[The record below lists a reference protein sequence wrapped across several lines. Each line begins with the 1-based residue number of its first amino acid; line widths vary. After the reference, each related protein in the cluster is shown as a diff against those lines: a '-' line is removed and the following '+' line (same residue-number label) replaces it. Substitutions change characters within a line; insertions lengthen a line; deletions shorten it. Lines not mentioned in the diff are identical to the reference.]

1 MSLLN
6 LLSDQGSN
14 KRLKVS
20 DDVFGRYKK
29 LPQRSAL
36 LQGFTKESS
45 PAQKPCSTQEIV
57 KVIGLEPELLF
68 QQMAKYRVD
77 VNKIP
82 TFSNQF
88 ESYESFI
95 PGSSSTHAAAPITA
109 AQNISDKQSYV
120 RLDGRSVI
128 SLPFNPYEI

>member
-6 LLSDQGSN
+6 LLSDQGN

-20 DDVFGRYKK
+20 DEVFGRYKK

-36 LQGFTKESS
+36 LQGFTKDSS
-45 PAQKPCSTQEIV
+45 PSQKPCSTQEIV

-68 QQMAKYRVD
+68 QQISKYKVD

-82 TFSNQF
+82 TFSN
-88 ESYESFI
+88 
-95 PGSSSTHAAAPITA
+95 
-109 AQNISDKQSYV
+109 
-120 RLDGRSVI
+120 
-128 SLPFNPYEI
+128 